1 NRLTSL
7 TDSLTGQFGFG
18 YDALSRRTSLN
29 RPNGV
34 NTSYKYDSLSHLLSV
49 LHQAGTV
56 TLDGDSYTYDN
67 AGNRITK
74 VNSLN
79 NVTENY
85 TYDPIYQLTQVTQ
98 GLTTTESY
106 SYDAVGN
113 RLSSLGMSPYAYNTS
128 NELTSTPSAT
138 FDYDS
143 NGNTTT
149 KVDSSGTTLY
159 TWDFENRLTSVTL
172 PGAGG
177 TVWFKYDP
185 FGRRIQK
192 SSLSGMTNYLYD
204 GSNSVE
210 ELDQTGAILAHY
222 AQGAGKDEPLAEL
235 RSGTGVYYQQD
246 GLSSV
251 TSLTGTTGTISIS
264 YTYDAFGNTG

>member
-67 AGNRITK
+67 AGNRVTK
-74 VNSLN
+74 TNFLN

-106 SYDAVGN
+106 AYDAVGS
-113 RLSSLGMSPYAYNTS
+113 RLSSLGMSPYAYNAS
-128 NELTSTPSAT
+128 NELLSTPQAT
-138 FDYDS
+138 FTYDA
-143 NGNTTT
+143 NGTTT
-149 KVDSSGTTLY
+149 Y
-159 TWDFENRLTSVTL
+159 TWDFENRLTSVAL
-172 PGAGG
+172 PGTGG
-177 TVWFKYDP
+177 TVSFKYDP

-192 SSLSGMTNYLYD
+192 SSSNATTNY
-204 GSNSVE
+204 
-210 ELDQTGAILAHY
+210 
-222 AQGAGKDEPLAEL
+222 
-235 RSGTGVYYQQD
+235 
-246 GLSSV
+246 
-251 TSLTGTTGTISIS
+251 
-264 YTYDAFGNTG
+264 